1 MSYLP
6 QIKGEVDAF
15 VKKNKTVIIAIVL
28 CGILACFCAWL
39 WCRYYDRSAASDYR
53 NVTDT
58 VQQIESDNQSARSDI
73 GHAAGSIDR
82 ATEQLDGAT
91 TALDQAAGTVTRL
104 QESAAGNAA
113 QLGECQRLVDES
125 RRNIA
130 EAKSIF
136 ADVDQANKSHGAQTG
151 NH

>member
-1 MSYLP
+1 MS
-6 QIKGEVDAF
+6 G
-15 VKKNKTVIIAIVL
+15 
-28 CGILACFCAWL
+28 
-39 WCRYYDRSAASDYR
+39 SAAGYCA
-53 NVTDT
+53 DT
-58 VQQIESDNQSARSDI
+58 TTAQPPQSIEMSLTQYSRLKGVISDI

-113 QLGECQRLVDES
+113 HLAECQRLVDES

>member
-6 QIKGEVDAF
+6 QIKEEVDAF

-28 CGILACFCAWL
+28 CGILACFGAWL
-39 WCRYYDRSAASDYR
+39 LCRYYDRSAASDYR

-58 VQQIESDNQSARSDI
+58 VQQIERDNQSARSDI
-73 GHAAGSIDR
+73 GHAAGSIER
-82 ATEQLDGAT
+82 AEKQFNRAT
-91 TALDQAAGTVTRL
+91 TALDQAAGTATRL
-104 QESAAGNAA
+104 QESTAGNAT
-113 QLGECQRLVDES
+113 QLDECQRLVDEG

-136 ADVDQANKSHGAQTG
+136 ADIDQSNQVNGTQTG
-151 NH
+151 SH